1 VKFGYYLYDIY
12 MSEKR
17 QLAILWISTLSV
29 VAAIFFPV
37 RQNLSEQ
44 APVVSGVIS
53 SLPVVEEPIPKR
65 IGEGDN
71 LDLEAPIAL
80 AIDLNSQKI
89 LFEKN
94 IDEFWHPASLT
105 KLMTAIVVLNT
116 VSFDEVVEIE
126 AVDTDVAQPKMG
138 LVIGER
144 VTVETLLKGMLI
156 ASANDAAN
164 TLARVVTGSPERFV
178 DLMNLMGKQ
187 LQLNNTRFKNTTG
200 FDSDGQLTTAW
211 DLKTLV
217 FEFLKNEKL
226 ASIVQIDSTVVQ
238 SVDGGRRH
246 WLTSSNKLVT
256 RENILGVKTGFTE
269 EALGNLIILAQDHGN
284 QILTVVLG
292 SNNREAETLKLID
305 WVFSNYTF

>member
-1 VKFGYYLYDIY
+1 

>member
-1 VKFGYYLYDIY
+1 MKFGYYLYDIY